1 MVPLLR
7 NAFFALGLLFL
18 VQVSFSSDL
27 QAFSVAET
35 KIFREGS
42 YTLKMEI
49 QVSGPGK
56 LRKNPVQLSSLKVKI
71 KNERASSQVLKVKTI
86 RAYREPKVYKDIEI
100 REYSISPGQ
109 WVTKYFRL
117 PKGKKPFLSDQGFIE
132 IVFENFTIQ
141 FSPRKRKFQGPLK

>member
-18 VQVSFSSDL
+18 VQVSFSSVL

>member
-7 NAFFALGLLFL
+7 NALFALGLLFL

-27 QAFSVAET
+27 QAFSIAEK
-35 KIFREGS
+35 KIFRQGS
-42 YTLKMEI
+42 YTLKLEI

-71 KNERASSQVLKVKTI
+71 KNERASSEVLKVKTI
-86 RAYREPKVYKDIEI
+86 RVYQEPKVYKDIEI

-141 FSPRKRKFQGPLK
+141 FSPRERKFQGPLK

>member
-86 RAYREPKVYKDIEI
+86 RAYQEPKVYKDIEI